1 MNKKKSYT
9 QAVKRIVRPEV
20 THCLECQRKLQ
31 GCVTIADR
39 MIITL
44 KQVIRVV
51 HCGYRCPH
59 EQCPGRKVLYRSAE
73 ADALALPGFTFGLDI
88 VLEVGHLRL
97 REHQTVD
104 EIHHSLSKHLALLDQ
119 TISRR
124 EILFLFE
131 AYTALLRAG
140 TEVLHDEAWKEQVRQ
155 NKGIVLSIDG
165 IQPDKG
171 NETIYLLRDVLT
183 GRILHAENVT
193 ESTKERLKQLLA
205 PVVALE
211 VPVIG
216 VISDAQ
222 PTELQAVAELWPN
235 IPHQICQ
242 FHAIR
247 EAGRLIY
254 NADHQVKTDMRIRM
268 QERTHTYRHE
278 LHKRL
283 REAEESKAEQAK
295 EITQLQIL
303 EEYAAMVEG
312 ALNIDGLKPFGYAG
326 LQVQEA
332 LTKIQASLEKLEKG
346 GSCKPHVRAAPDA
359 PQDDCELARGENR
372 ESCSDQEYAGM
383 GVGSRTHF

>member
-1 MNKKKSYT
+1 MRKKKRYA
-9 QAVKRIVRPEV
+9 QAVKRIMRPELS
-20 THCLECQRKLQ
+20 HCLECQRKLQ
-31 GCVTIADR
+31 RCVTISDR

-44 KQVIRVV
+44 KQVIRLV

-59 EQCPGRKVLYRSAE
+59 PDCSGRKTLYRSAQ
-73 ADALALPGFTFGLDI
+73 ADALALAGFTFGLDI
-88 VLEVGHLRL
+88 VLFVGQRRL

-104 EIHHSLSKHLALLDQ
+104 EIHQSLLEQLAPLDQ

-140 TEVLHDEAWKEQVRQ
+140 TEVTHDEGWKEQVRK

-171 NETIYLLRDVLT
+171 NETIYLIRDVLT
-183 GRILHAENVT
+183 GRILNAENVT

-211 VPVIG
+211 LPVIG

-247 EAGRLIY
+247 EAGSLIY
-254 NADHQVKTDMRIRM
+254 NADHRVKTDMRIRM
-268 QERTHTYRHE
+268 QERTHAYRHE

-283 REAEESKAEQAK
+283 REAEERKEEQEQ
-295 EITQLQIL
+295 EITQFQIL
-303 EEYAAMVEG
+303 EEYAATVEG
-312 ALNIDGLKPFGYAG
+312 ALNLESQAPFHYGGLAM
-326 LQVQEA
+326 QEA
-332 LTKIQASLEKLEKG
+332 LSKIQASLEKLEKG
-346 GSCKPHVRAAPDA
+346 GSSKPNVQEAPEA
-359 PQDDCELARGENR
+359 PQDDCEL
-372 ESCSDQEYAGM
+372 
-383 GVGSRTHF
+383 T

>member
-1 MNKKKSYT
+1 MRKKKIYH
-9 QAVKRIVRPEV
+9 QVVKRILRPEI

-31 GCVTIADR
+31 RSVTISDR
-39 MIITL
+39 LIITL
-44 KQVIRVV
+44 KQVLRVV
-51 HCGYRCPH
+51 HCGYRCPQA
-59 EQCPGRKVLYRSAE
+59 ECPGRNVLYRSTE
-73 ADALALPGFTFGLDI
+73 ADALALSGFTFGLDI
-88 VLEVGHLRL
+88 VLLVGHLRL

-104 EIHHSLSKHLALLDQ
+104 EIHHHLLEQLAPLEQ

-140 TEVLHDEAWKEQVRQ
+140 TEVTHDEAWKEQVRK

-222 PTELQAVAELWPN
+222 PTELQAVAEVWPN

-242 FHAIR
+242 FHALR

-254 NADHQVKTDMRIRM
+254 NADHRVKTDMRIRM
-268 QERTHTYRHE
+268 QERTHTYRHD

-283 REAEESKAEQAK
+283 REAEERKEEQEQA
-295 EITQLQIL
+295 INQLQIL
-303 EEYAAMVEG
+303 EEYAATVEG
-312 ALNIDGLKPFGYAG
+312 ALNLESQAPFQYGGLAM
-326 LQVQEA
+326 QVA
-332 LTKIQASLEKLEKG
+332 LTTIQASLEKLEKG
-346 GSCKPHVRAAPDA
+346 GA
-359 PQDDCELARGENR
+359 Q
-372 ESCSDQEYAGM
+372 
-383 GVGSRTHF
+383 

>member
-1 MNKKKSYT
+1 MRKQKRYP
-9 QAVKRIVRPEV
+9 QVVKRIMRPEI
-20 THCLECQRKLQ
+20 THCLECQSKLQ
-31 GCVTIADR
+31 RCVTISDR

-44 KQVIRVV
+44 EQVIRLV

-59 EQCPGRKVLYRSAE
+59 PECSGRKTLYRSAE
-73 ADALALPGFTFGLDI
+73 ADALALAGFTFGLDI
-88 VLEVGHLRL
+88 VLFVGQRRL

-104 EIHHSLSKHLALLDQ
+104 EIHQSLSEQLAPLDQ

-140 TEVLHDEAWKEQVRQ
+140 TEVSHDEGWKEQVRK

-183 GRILHAENVT
+183 GRILNAENVT

-205 PVVALE
+205 PVVALK

-254 NADHQVKTDMRIRM
+254 NADHRVKTDMRIRM
-268 QERTHTYRHE
+268 QERTHAYRHD

-283 REAEESKAEQAK
+283 REAEERQEEQEQ
-295 EITQLQIL
+295 EIKQLQIL

-312 ALNIDGLKPFGYAG
+312 ALNLESKAPFQYGGLAM
-326 LQVQEA
+326 QEA
-332 LTKIQASLEKLEKG
+332 LIRIETSLEKLEKG
-346 GSCKPHVRAAPDA
+346 GCCEPNVQETSQASQNH
-359 PQDDCELARGENR
+359 CELA
-372 ESCSDQEYAGM
+372 
-383 GVGSRTHF
+383 

>member
-1 MNKKKSYT
+1 MNKKKRYN
-9 QAVKRIVRPEV
+9 QMVKRILRPEV
-20 THCLECQRKLQ
+20 TYCLECQGRLQ
-31 GCVTIADR
+31 RCVTISDR

-44 KQVIRVV
+44 KQVIRLV

-59 EQCPGRKVLYRSAE
+59 PDCPGRKMLYRSTE
-73 ADALALPGFTFGLDI
+73 ADTLALTGFTFGLDI
-88 VLEVGHLRL
+88 VLFVGQRRL

-104 EIHHSLSKHLALLDQ
+104 EIHQSLLEQLAPLDQ

-131 AYTALLRAG
+131 AYSALLRAG
-140 TEVLHDEAWKEQVRQ
+140 TEVSHDEGWKEQVRQ

-183 GRILHAENVT
+183 GRILHADNVT

-205 PVVALE
+205 AVVALE

-254 NADHQVKTDMRIRM
+254 NADHRVKTDMRISWPRKNARLSP
-268 QERTHTYRHE
+268 QSTHSPAGSQA
-278 LHKRL
+278 
-283 REAEESKAEQAK
+283 EAGRQR
-295 EITQLQIL
+295 
-303 EEYAAMVEG
+303 
-312 ALNIDGLKPFGYAG
+312 AG
-326 LQVQEA
+326 
-332 LTKIQASLEKLEKG
+332 KG
-346 GSCKPHVRAAPDA
+346 PI
-359 PQDDCELARGENR
+359 
-372 ESCSDQEYAGM
+372 
-383 GVGSRTHF
+383 

>member
-1 MNKKKSYT
+1 M
-9 QAVKRIVRPEV
+9 
-20 THCLECQRKLQ
+20 
-31 GCVTIADR
+31 
-39 MIITL
+39 
-44 KQVIRVV
+44 
-51 HCGYRCPH
+51 
-59 EQCPGRKVLYRSAE
+59 LYRSAE
-73 ADALALPGFTFGLDI
+73 ADALALAGFTFGLDI
-88 VLEVGHLRL
+88 VLFVGQQRL
-97 REHQTVD
+97 REHKTVD
-104 EIHHSLSKHLALLDQ
+104 EIHQSLSQQLAPLAQ

-131 AYTALLRAG
+131 AYAALLRAG
-140 TEVLHDEAWKEQVRQ
+140 TEVTHDEAWKEQVRT

-205 PVVALE
+205 PVVALR

-222 PTELQAVAELWPN
+222 PTELQAVAELWPET
-235 IPHQICQ
+235 PHQICQ

-254 NADHQVKTDMRIRM
+254 NADHRVKTDMRIRM
-268 QERTHTYRHE
+268 QEKTHAYRQD

-283 REAEESKAEQAK
+283 REAEESKEVPEQ
-295 EITQLQIL
+295 EIKQFQIL
-303 EEYAAMVEG
+303 EEYAATLEG
-312 ALNIDGLKPFGYAG
+312 ALNLESQTPFRYGGLDM
-326 LQVQEA
+326 QEA

-346 GSCKPHVRAAPDA
+346 G
-359 PQDDCELARGENR
+359 EL
-372 ESCSDQEYAGM
+372 
-383 GVGSRTHF
+383 

>member
-1 MNKKKSYT
+1 MRKKRRYS
-9 QAVKRIVRPEV
+9 QAVKCIMRPEL
-20 THCLECQRKLQ
+20 THCLQCQSKLQ
-31 GCVTIADR
+31 RCVTISDR

-44 KQVIRVV
+44 KQVIRLV

-59 EQCPGRKVLYRSAE
+59 PECSGRKTLYRSAE
-73 ADALALPGFTFGLDI
+73 ADALALAGFTFGLDI
-88 VLEVGHLRL
+88 VLFVGQRRL

-104 EIHHSLSKHLALLDQ
+104 EIHHSLSEQLAPLDQ

-140 TEVLHDEAWKEQVRQ
+140 TEVTDDEAWKEQVRK
-155 NKGIVLSIDG
+155 NEGIVLSIDG

-171 NETIYLLRDVLT
+171 NETIYLIRDVLT
-183 GRILHAENVT
+183 GRILNAENVT
-193 ESTKERLKQLLA
+193 ESTKERLKELLA
-205 PVVALE
+205 PVVALQ

-222 PTELQAVAELWPN
+222 PTELQAVADLWPDL
-235 IPHQICQ
+235 PHQICQ

-254 NADHQVKTDMRIRM
+254 NADHRVKTDMRIRM
-268 QERTHTYRHE
+268 QERTHTYRHD

-283 REAEESKAEQAK
+283 REAEENKEEKEQ
-295 EITQLQIL
+295 EIQQLQIL

-312 ALNIDGLKPFGYAG
+312 ALNRESQAPFQYGGLAM
-326 LQVQEA
+326 QEA
-332 LTKIQASLEKLEKG
+332 LIRIETSLEKLEK
-346 GSCKPHVRAAPDA
+346 
-359 PQDDCELARGENR
+359 RGEP
-372 ESCSDQEYAGM
+372 
-383 GVGSRTHF
+383 